1 MTKVSDRRFPGN
13 SLSRKGQ
20 GGRKADRIVRLAR
33 FLKDYKKQVI
43 LGPIFKLMEAIF
55 EVIVPVVMAS
65 LIDVGIQNGDRGISS
80 KWAA

>member
-1 MTKVSDRRFPGN
+1 MF
-13 SLSRKGQ
+13 
-20 GGRKADRIVRLAR
+20 RLAR

-65 LIDVGIQNGDRGISS
+65 L
-80 KWAA
+80 